1 MYPHFSDND
10 DKQICL
16 HQPFAIPYVAIAA
29 GFYGVDHILRILKSR
44 VPQAYLQPI
53 PEIGTTLIRIP
64 KLNAGW
70 RAGQYVRLRVLS
82 KRMGWYAWSEA
93 HPFTIASACEG
104 SGTDGMVFM
113 VKKTGRWTRKLYDIA
128 TSPTDSES
136 GSDPCVR
143 VLVEGPYGKLADG
156 DGDALCDVNA

>member
-1 MYPHFSDND
+1 M
-10 DKQICL
+10 
-16 HQPFAIPYVAIAA
+16 
-29 GFYGVDHILRILKSR
+29 
-44 VPQAYLQPI
+44 
-53 PEIGTTLIRIP
+53 
-64 KLNAGW
+64 
-70 RAGQYVRLRVLS
+70 RVLS

-128 TSPTDSES
+128 TSPTDPES

-143 VLVEGPYGKLADG
+143 VLVEGPYGKPADG
-156 DGDALCDVNA
+156 DGDALYDVNA